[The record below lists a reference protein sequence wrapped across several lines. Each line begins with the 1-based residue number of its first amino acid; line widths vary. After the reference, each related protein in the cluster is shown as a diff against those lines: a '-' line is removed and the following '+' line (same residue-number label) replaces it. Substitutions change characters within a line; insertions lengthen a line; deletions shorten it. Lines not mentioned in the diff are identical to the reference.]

1 MNRRSAIRAISASAA
16 SLLLFGARAARA
28 DEDLTKPLLLVATP
42 GLDGPYRHT
51 AVLAAPLGD
60 KHFGF
65 ILNRASDVKL
75 ATVFPDSQPAAK
87 IADPV
92 YIGGPEMS
100 GALFALAPRD
110 PGGKALH
117 LFGDVFVTGAAESL
131 DRLIESPGETR
142 FFAGFVGWMPDEL
155 AEEMEQGCWYAAEP
169 EPAQLFRRDTAA
181 MWEELVRKAS
191 STRV

>member
-1 MNRRSAIRAISASAA
+1 MNRRSAIRAIGASTA
-16 SLLLFGARAARA
+16 SLLLFGARVARA
-28 DEDLTKPLLLVATP
+28 DEDLTKALLLVATP
-42 GLDGPYRHT
+42 GPRRPVSAH

-65 ILNRASDVKL
+65 VLNRASDVKL
-75 ATVFPDSQPAAK
+75 AALFPDSQPAAK

-110 PGGKALH
+110 PGGKSLRR
-117 LFGDVFVTGAAESL
+117 FGDVFVTGAAESL

-142 FFAGFVGWMPDEL
+142 FFAGFVGWMPGEL
-155 AEEMEQGCWYAAEP
+155 EQELEDGCWFTAAP
-169 EPAQLFRRDTAA
+169 EPAQLFRRDTAT
-181 MWEELVRKAS
+181 MWEDLVKKAKAIQA
-191 STRV
+191 